1 LVVAGTGRGE
11 HLDQCRQLADELGVA
26 DLVDFTG
33 FLADPYEAY
42 FKSDCLLMCSEHEGM
57 GRVTAEAMSVCL
69 PVIGR
74 NSGGTPEV
82 IAHGKTGFLY
92 DTQEELVERME
103 ELVRNPESGRQFGQ
117 EGWRVAREKFA
128 IEDYAANVYN
138 VIQSVSRH

>member
-1 LVVAGTGRGE
+1 ME
-11 HLDQCRQLADELGVA
+11 YCRQLAGELGVA
-26 DLVDFTG
+26 DLVDFAG

-57 GRVTAEAMSVCL
+57 GRVTAEAMAACL

-82 IAHGKTGFLY
+82 ITHGKTGFLY
-92 DTQEELVERME
+92 DTQEGLVDCMAKM
-103 ELVRNPESGRQFGQ
+103 VGNPESGRQFGL

-128 IEDYAANVYN
+128 VEDYAGNVYN
-138 VIQSVSRH
+138 VIQSVSRP